1 VADTP
6 TALGKL
12 RLPTNSEWAN
22 GTISWWG
29 PWQWPGA
36 SLEAAIPLPK
46 LAVEERV
53 AVARSDMNV
62 SSKATYG
69 MSAAVIANG
78 PLVPGAWRAQ
88 LFDRRSKT
96 LAAEMAFPVVP
107 VHPAATTFEELDGL
121 VGQFWK
127 VVALC
132 RLTDSGRLATAPC
145 RKQPWSTASPGTGP
159 GL

>member
-1 VADTP
+1 MADVP
-6 TALGKL
+6 TALGKF

-36 SLEAAIPLPK
+36 SLEAANPLPK
-46 LAVEERV
+46 MTAKDDV
-53 AVARSDMNV
+53 AVARSDINV

-69 MSAAVIANG
+69 VSAAVIADN

-88 LFDRRSKT
+88 LFDRKSKT

-107 VHPAATTFEELDGL
+107 VHPTATAFEELDGL
-121 VGQFWK
+121 VGQFWN

-132 RLTDSGRLATAPC
+132 RLTDSGSPAAAPC
-145 RKQPWSTASPGTGP
+145 RKQPWSAASPGTGP